1 MADNCPFAKG
11 RFPTVRRWSLY
22 DPERYAGLF
31 TVRFPDDFSQRHDPG
46 KAVWTSI
53 PNAAVL

>member
-1 MADNCPFAKG
+1 MIRPQQKAA
-11 RFPTVRRWSLY
+11 
-22 DPERYAGLF
+22 LF